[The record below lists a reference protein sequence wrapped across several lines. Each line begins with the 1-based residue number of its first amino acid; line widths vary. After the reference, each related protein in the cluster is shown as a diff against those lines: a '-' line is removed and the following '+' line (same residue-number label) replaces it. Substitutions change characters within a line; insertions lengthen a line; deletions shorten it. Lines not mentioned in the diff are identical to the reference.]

1 MKKNLSECLM
11 VKFEPVENMPADLA
25 DFLDGYFTVTACNYK
40 DDGREEYVGY
50 AAMNFDADDL
60 KQQAAA
66 IGVKLLPYT
75 VEKLTSQNWL
85 ADNVIEFPPIEVAD
99 FCVYGVHEKQTP
111 QTDKLAIRI
120 YAATAFGSSHQTT
133 KSCLQAIS
141 DLSVSG
147 AKHRKI
153 LDMGTGS
160 GILSLACAKLWAK
173 DEPHIVAADI
183 DVESVNV
190 TAQNAY
196 DNHLEKYIDVVQ
208 SDGYQAE
215 IIKQNAPY
223 DIILANIL
231 ARPLIEMAPLLA
243 AHLAAGGHAVLSGF
257 VDDQIEWVV
266 SAHEKQGLK
275 LLKVYDMDNWHA
287 VLMEKQ
293 Q

>member
-1 MKKNLSECLM
+1 
-11 VKFEPVENMPADLA
+11 
-25 DFLDGYFTVTACNYK
+25 
-40 DDGREEYVGY
+40 
-50 AAMNFDADDL
+50 
-60 KQQAAA
+60 
-66 IGVKLLPYT
+66 
-75 VEKLTSQNWL
+75 
-85 ADNVIEFPPIEVAD
+85 
-99 FCVYGVHEKQTP
+99 
-111 QTDKLAIRI
+111 
-120 YAATAFGSSHQTT
+120 
-133 KSCLQAIS
+133 
-141 DLSVSG
+141 
-147 AKHRKI
+147 
-153 LDMGTGS
+153 MGTGS

-183 DVESVNV
+183 DAESVNV

-243 AHLAAGGHAVLSGF
+243 THLASGGLAVLSGF

>member
-11 VKFEPVENMPADLA
+11 VKFMPVENVPTATA
-25 DFLDGYFTVTACNYK
+25 DFLDGYFEVTACNYT
-40 DDGREEYVGY
+40 DDGKEEYVGY
-50 AAMNFDADDL
+50 ADTDFSADDMHR
-60 KQQAAA
+60 QAAA
-66 IGVKLLPYT
+66 VGVELLPYR
-75 VEKLTSQNWL
+75 VEKLTSENWL
-85 ADNVIEFPPIEVAD
+85 KENVIKFPPIEIAD
-99 FCVYGVHEKQTP
+99 FCIYGVHEKKAP
-111 QTDKLAIRI
+111 ETDKLSIRI

-141 DLSVSG
+141 DLKVLN
-147 AKHRKI
+147 ARHQKI
-153 LDMGTGS
+153 LDLGTGS
-160 GILSLACAKLWAK
+160 GILALACAKIWAADK
-173 DEPHIVAADI
+173 PHIVAADI
-183 DVESVNV
+183 DEEAVQV

-243 AHLAAGGHAVLSGF
+243 AHLASGGHAVLSGF

-266 SAHEKQGLK
+266 SAHEEQGLK
-275 LLKVYDMDNWHA
+275 LVKVYDIDNWHA
-287 VLMEKQ
+287 VLMEKKR
-293 Q
+293 

>member
-11 VKFEPVENMPADLA
+11 IKFEPVENMPADLV

-50 AAMNFDADDL
+50 AAMDFDADDL

-66 IGVKLLPYT
+66 IGVKLLPYM

-141 DLSVSG
+141 DLHTSG
-147 AKHRKI
+147 AKHQKI

-183 DVESVNV
+183 DAESVNV
-190 TAQNAY
+190 TVQNAY

-243 AHLAAGGHAVLSGF
+243 EHLATGGYAVLSGF
-257 VDDQIEWVV
+257 VDNQIEWVV